1 MVLEAMKGRRAI
13 ANVGTML
20 ASLRAAFI
28 SPTPAL
34 PLYKFFL
41 NLDYNQKRGA
51 TDLLATILLVKLRI
65 YGRKHVSKQF
75 LQIKAGKP

>member
-1 MVLEAMKGRRAI
+1 MWAQA
-13 ANVGTML
+13 ML

-51 TDLLATILLVKLRI
+51 TDLLASIFLVKLRI
-65 YGRKHVSKQF
+65 LGSEARFKTIPPNKF
-75 LQIKAGKP
+75 KPGKP